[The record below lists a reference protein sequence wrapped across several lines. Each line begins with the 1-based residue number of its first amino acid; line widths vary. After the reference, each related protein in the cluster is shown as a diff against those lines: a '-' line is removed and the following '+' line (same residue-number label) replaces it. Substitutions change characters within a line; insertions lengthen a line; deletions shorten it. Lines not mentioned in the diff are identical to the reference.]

1 MKNTNLS
8 QHLIFE
14 NKKVDISYE
23 MDQFNSASGGLSL
36 SASGVWKYN
45 LDISWEM
52 EQFKSASG
60 V

>member
-1 MKNTNLS
+1 M
-8 QHLIFE
+8 FE
-14 NKKVDISYE
+14 NKKVDIYYE

-36 SASGVWKYN
+36 SASGVWKHN